1 MGIKSLTEGKPD
13 VRIGN
18 NLCGCGGIGRHV
30 GSGCCYLIEGC
41 YELTVDSGKWTVMEQ
56 TVEQKSFLF
65 AVRIVK
71 LSKHLNANKKEY
83 VLSKQLLRSGTSIG
97 ANIAEAEQAQSRAD
111 FISKMNIAL
120 KEAVETNYW
129 LRLLR
134 ATDYLSETEFTSI
147 HGDCRE
153 VEKML
158 TAIVKT
164 AKQ

>member
-1 MGIKSLTEGKPD
+1 MQGRLPAARGYD
-13 VRIGN
+13 
-18 NLCGCGGIGRHV
+18 GIGRPV
-30 GSGCCYLIEGC
+30 GFRCCYLTEGC

-56 TVEQKSFLF
+56 TVERKSFLF

-120 KEAVETNYW
+120 KETVETSYW
-129 LRLLR
+129 LRLLG

-147 HGDCRE
+147 YSDCRE
-153 VEKML
+153 LEKML

>member
-1 MGIKSLTEGKPD
+1 MLSPQE
-13 VRIGN
+13 RF
-18 NLCGCGGIGRHV
+18 
-30 GSGCCYLIEGC
+30 

-71 LSKHLNANKKEY
+71 LSKHLNTAKKEF
-83 VLSKQLLRSGTSIG
+83 VLSKQLLRAGTSIG
-97 ANIAEAEQAQSRAD
+97 ANIAEAEQAQSKAD

-129 LRLLR
+129 LRLLQ
-134 ATDYLSETEFTSI
+134 ASDYLSESEFSSI
-147 HGDCRE
+147 YSDCRE
-153 VEKML
+153 LERML
-158 TAIVKT
+158 TAIIKT